1 MNQVFA
7 LKAFEDNYIWVIQN
21 QSHCLI
27 VDPGES
33 APVINYLEQQP
44 QITPVAILITH
55 HHPDHVGGVQKL
67 TQTYP
72 NLKVYGPKDSPF
84 TKADYPLIDGQKIH
98 FNEFNLSFDIYH
110 IPGHTLDHIAYYN
123 NDWLFCGDTLFSVGC
138 GRMFEGTAS
147 VFQQSLEKLQ
157 ALNDNTL
164 IFCAHEYTQAN
175 IRFALSIDSDNQTL
189 LNYASKVKQ
198 LRQNNQASLPTTLK
212 LEKEIN
218 PFIRTHIAS
227 IQAQVSKKWGQ
238 AVSEPIETF
247 AALRTLKDRF

>member
-33 APVINYLEQQP
+33 APVIDYLNQQT

-55 HHPDHVGGVQKL
+55 HHSDHVGGVQKL
-67 TQTYP
+67 TQIYP

-84 TKADYPLIDGQKIH
+84 TKTDYSLVDGQKIH
-98 FNEFNLSFDIYH
+98 FNEFNLSFDICH

-123 NDWLFCGDTLFSVGC
+123 DDWLFCGDTLFSVGC

-147 VFQQSLEKLQ
+147 IFQHSLEKLR
-157 ALNDNTL
+157 ALSDDTL
-164 IFCAHEYTQAN
+164 VFCAHEYTQAN
-175 IRFALSIDSDNQTL
+175 IRFALTIDTDNQTL
-189 LNYASKVKQ
+189 LNHANKVKQ

-212 LEKEIN
+212 LEKAIN

-227 IQAQVSKKWGQ
+227 IQAQVSSKWGQ
-238 AVSEPIETF
+238 VVSEPIETF
-247 AALRTLKDRF
+247 AALRALKDRF